1 MISNDRKVSVLS
13 AQIFQIHLIFSE
25 LHNALS
31 EGVETP
37 NEIVKYL
44 IHGNIISVS
53 YRKLHLIDKFSIFK
67 QILGRQEDF
76 IKLLRDGVLT
86 CGLSCQMVTCCILTV
101 GSHISQQHIEYR
113 DLI

>member
-53 YRKLHLIDKFSIFK
+53 YRKLHLIDKFSRFR
-67 QILGRQEDF
+67 QILGRQHN
-76 IKLLRDGVLT
+76 V
-86 CGLSCQMVTCCILTV
+86 SQIL
-101 GSHISQQHIEYR
+101 
-113 DLI
+113 